1 MSHDL
6 NVVMV
11 NNGRHNVVVIEN
23 DEYIGPTIASGH
35 DWDGWM
41 REDIIKYYKNGTDI
55 LDIGSNIGG
64 NTLVFS
70 DYGPVHSFEP
80 VYHQILNINTNRINK
95 LKHPV
100 KVYSFAL
107 SDSEY
112 ETKIYIPQ
120 FGCQYENKI
129 NYGGTSLNKRTDGKK
144 TVSVDVW
151 CRKLD
156 DVYEGSPSIIK
167 IDVEGHELNVL
178 KGAVN
183 TIKKHKPMILIEI
196 HDFEKS
202 EIPEFLE
209 SLGYDKPEER
219 PEAMF
224 LYRAKDIFSTI

>member
-1 MSHDL
+1 MAHDL
-6 NVVMV
+6 KIVMV
-11 NNGRHNVVVIEN
+11 HNGRYNFAVIQD
-23 DEYIGPTIASGH
+23 DEYIGPTIASGYE
-35 DWDGWM
+35 WDGWM
-41 REDIIKYYKNGTDI
+41 REDVRKYYKTDTDI

-80 VYHQILNINTNRINK
+80 VYHEILNINANRINQ

-100 KVYSFAL
+100 KVYGFAL
-107 SDSEY
+107 SDTEC
-112 ETKIYIPQ
+112 ETVMYIPQ

-129 NYGGTSLNKRTDGKK
+129 NYGGTTLNKRTDGKK
-144 TVSVDVW
+144 TVSVDVS
-151 CRKLD
+151 CKRLD
-156 DVYEGSPSIIK
+156 DVYDGIPSIIK

-196 HDFEKS
+196 HHFENS
-202 EIPEFLE
+202 EIPKFIE

-219 PEAMF
+219 PEAMY
-224 LYRAKDIFSTI
+224 LYRAKDIFSTM